1 LRGVVN
7 ASQYDYYWFTASVRN
22 GAKVVPRWNQMII
35 VGNTDGSQRDVD
47 LYASVFTGRLPNE
60 KDFDYKSERSGPDH
74 ILINSDDALF

>member
-1 LRGVVN
+1 
-7 ASQYDYYWFTASVRN
+7 
-22 GAKVVPRWNQMII
+22 MII

-74 ILINSDDALF
+74 ILINSDDALFQDKQ